1 MVEWIKKMEEEEDS
15 VSSICVYWLKNRQNQ
30 KLSKSPAKIGQNF
43 KSLDSSKNNK
53 KKLVLNKKED
63 PFFWRKT
70 FGYTSL
76 RIKGR
81 TIK

>member
-1 MVEWIKKMEEEEDS
+1 MCILVKK
-15 VSSICVYWLKNRQNQ
+15 RQNQ

-63 PFFWRKT
+63 PFF
-70 FGYTSL
+70 
-76 RIKGR
+76 
-81 TIK
+81 